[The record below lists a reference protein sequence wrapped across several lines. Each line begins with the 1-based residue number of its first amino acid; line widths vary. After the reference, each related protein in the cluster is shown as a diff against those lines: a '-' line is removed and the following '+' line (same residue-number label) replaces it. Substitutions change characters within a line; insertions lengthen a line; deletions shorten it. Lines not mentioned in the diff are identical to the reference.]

1 MCNII
6 IVKQELFAAVYFSVF
21 LFIVYEVMEVNVVV
35 LSTENLVRYT
45 PTLIRKLFKDLFIN
59 SKTLVTLVL
68 RDECENSYLF
78 YNLLPP
84 STFLHSPLVT

>member
-21 LFIVYEVMEVNVVV
+21 LFIVYEVMEVNVV

-68 RDECENSYLF
+68 RDERENSYLF